1 MATLQIRV
9 DDELKA
15 TADSLFSGLGLDTST
30 AVRIFLKA
38 AIENNGIP
46 FRVAHQ
52 KVDNDLYQAI
62 HDSRTRQNLN
72 GPFRTGEEAVASMLE
87 D

>member
-15 TADSLFSGLGLDTST
+15 NADILFRGLGLDTST
-30 AVRIFLKA
+30 AIRIFLTA

-46 FRVAHQ
+46 FQVAHKQ
-52 KVDNDLYQAI
+52 TDPGLFQAVC
-62 HDSRTRQNLN
+62 DSRNRQNLN
-72 GPFRTGEEAVASMLE
+72 GPFQTAEQAVAAMLE